1 MLLTVVVKSRVFQI
15 QYGEWHSLPE
25 TEKTMANAF
34 IWWAAKT
41 RIKAKFNK
49 VAVNMGS
56 GMNYGMNAAGQMQP
70 DDENQYDV
78 LVDEDSS
85 Y

>member
-1 MLLTVVVKSRVFQI
+1 MLLTNVVKTGVFQI
-15 QYGEWHSLPE
+15 QYEEWHSLPE
-25 TEKTMANAF
+25 TKKTMANAF

-49 VAVNMGS
+49 VAGNMGS

-70 DDENQYDV
+70 ADKK
-78 LVDEDSS
+78 SIRCPR
-85 Y
+85 